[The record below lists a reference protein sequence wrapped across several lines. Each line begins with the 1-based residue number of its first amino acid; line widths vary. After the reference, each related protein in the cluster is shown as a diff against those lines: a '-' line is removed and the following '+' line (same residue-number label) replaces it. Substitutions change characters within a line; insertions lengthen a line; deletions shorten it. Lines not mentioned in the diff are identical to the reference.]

1 MSEET
6 NHIDGDKHAVP
17 SNPLLGGFVPAF
29 FPDCSWCVL
38 SPWIATLDG
47 KPYRL
52 HCADNLTEEEARHI
66 AYQLERYAHPK
77 EEAMAYANAHTPNPT
92 ADRRATEQEKAHE

>member
-1 MSEET
+1 MKTT
-6 NHIDGDKHAVP
+6 NYDLAAVP
-17 SNPLLGGFVPAF
+17 STALLDGFVPAF

-77 EEAMAYANAHTPNPT
+77 EEAMAYANAHTPNARNQGLAP
-92 ADRRATEQEKAHE
+92 QEKRND